1 MNGDDAFE
9 YWMKNV
15 QDIDLGGREVMDPAR
30 SGKSVG
36 EVVRGAGGGREFD
49 TEPARYYKLLRELA
63 PGGGK

>member
-36 EVVRGAGGGREFD
+36 EIVRNAGGGRKFD